1 MCVYV
6 YVCPPAL
13 ARSHSL
19 SLTHMYQFWYVKTRG
34 QFSRVSYRPA
44 QGFQG
49 SNSDRPTWQRYPLS
63 LLLSIW
69 RRAAFQRHNN
79 SVLKRLKNPR
89 KFIRGDFFFSFW
101 IINSVWCSVRQDLL
115 FKVGIM
121 YSSFMLNCPLND
133 IFVWLSFVGFCFVL
147 CLWDRVSCGPGWT
160 WTLCVMKAGLL
171 LLSLPSEPGA
181 SQACATTSGSIE
193 ISVRA
198 LCSLSSSSPPLY
210 DVPLPVITPAA
221 SGDLCS

>member
-1 MCVYV
+1 MCAR
-6 YVCPPAL
+6 PPL
-13 ARSHSL
+13 HVLTLSHSHTCTSSNMWRPEDSFPGSVIVQPRAPRDRTQIVRL
-19 SLTHMYQFWYVKTRG
+19 GSVTLWASFYPSEEELPFRGTTIVFWKGLRI
-34 QFSRVSYRPA
+34 
-44 QGFQG
+44 QG
-49 SNSDRPTWQRYPLS
+49 SLS
-63 LLLSIW
+63 GVI
-69 RRAAFQRHNN
+69 FY
-79 SVLKRLKNPR
+79 
-89 KFIRGDFFFSFW
+89 SFW